1 MLKSFIK
8 SQIAKF
14 ERAYDYDMSYAR
26 DLLDADLRA
35 FLAFNR
41 VMPLAKYRRDLPVDA
56 WFAAKLAGA
65 MDEDCGPCTQLV
77 VKMAEEAGVPADTL
91 RAIVGRRPEQLPPD
105 AQLAWRFAEAALA
118 HSPEADPLRE
128 QVLQRWGERALVSL
142 GFALV
147 SARMFPTLKYA
158 LGHGKTCERIE
169 VGGRV
174 QPVPQ
179 TA

>member
-8 SQIAKF
+8 AQLARF

-26 DLLDADLRA
+26 DLLEADLRA
-35 FLAFNR
+35 FLVFNR
-41 VMPLAKYRRDLPVDA
+41 VMPLAKYRRDLPVDG

-65 MDEDCGPCTQLV
+65 MAEDCGPCTQLV
-77 VKMAEEAGVPADTL
+77 VRMAEEAGVAADTL
-91 RAIVGRRPEQLPPD
+91 RAIVGHRPEQLPPD

-147 SARMFPTLKYA
+147 AARMFPTLKYA
-158 LGHGKTCERIE
+158 LGHGKTCQRIE
-169 VGGRV
+169 VGGRA
-174 QPVPQ
+174 QTVP
-179 TA
+179 A

>member
-8 SQIAKF
+8 TQIAKF

-26 DLLDADLRA
+26 DLLEADLRA

-41 VMPLAKYRRDLPVDA
+41 VMPLAKYRRDLPADA
-56 WFAAKLAGA
+56 WFAAKIVGA
-65 MDEDCGPCTQLV
+65 MGEDCGPCTQLV
-77 VKMAEEAGVPADTL
+77 VRMAEEAGVSADTL
-91 RAIVGRRPEQLPPD
+91 RAIVGRRPEQLLPD
-105 AQLAWRFAEAALA
+105 AQLAYRFAEAALA

-158 LGHGKTCERIE
+158 LGHGKTCQRIE
-169 VGGRV
+169 VGGRAQAV
-174 QPVPQ
+174 AQP
-179 TA
+179 A